1 MAGELIYVFRI
12 TRLPLLGYDGEP
24 IGRIEDVVVAPGS
37 RAHAPRVIGFLA
49 SSGRRQIFVNAGRI
63 ASLDTAGARLRSWD
77 VDLHPFTRRSGELL
91 VARDLLE
98 RRVDGETVSDI
109 ALKPIHGRI
118 PGWEIARVVLSSR
131 TPLRRRRATRI
142 VDWDEVASLFAT
154 TEAAEQAAALADLH
168 PSDVAAR
175 IRSLPP
181 AQRLQLAEAM
191 DDERLANVLE
201 ELSEAEQLRL
211 IAGLERDRLLSVL
224 EEMEWD
230 DATDLLAEMPGEQ
243 RQAVLADMD
252 VEDAEVFRRLL
263 SYGEGTAGSLLTPDP
278 VILGPT
284 ARVAEALARIR
295 DPDLSPA
302 TAAQVYV
309 DPAAVRRAHRPL
321 PRHRALPAPAP

>member
-1 MAGELIYVFRI
+1 M
-12 TRLPLLGYDGEP
+12 
-24 IGRIEDVVVAPGS
+24 
-37 RAHAPRVIGFLA
+37 
-49 SSGRRQIFVNAGRI
+49 
-63 ASLDTAGARLRSWD
+63 
-77 VDLHPFTRRSGELL
+77 
-91 VARDLLE
+91 
-98 RRVDGETVSDI
+98 
-109 ALKPIHGRI
+109 
-118 PGWEIARVVLSSR
+118 LSSR

-211 IAGLERDRLLSVL
+211 IAGLDRDRLLSVL

-309 DPAAVRRAHRPL
+309 TQPPFVAPTGRYLGIVHFQRLLREPPSMELANCVDTSPPSDPSSPSARWPNAWPPTTCSPSASPTRRAGCS
-321 PRHRALPAPAP
+321 AP